1 MTSVKR
7 MLPPID
13 ELNRPFWTSGAS
25 GALHLPRCTSCRRW
39 AIPPAPSCSACGEP
53 TGYEPVSGRGRVFTF
68 TVNHHPFNPDV
79 PVPYVVAIVELEE
92 QDGLRF
98 TTNVVNC
105 APEDVRIDMPLSMV
119 FERQGDVFV
128 PQFEPA

>member
-1 MTSVKR
+1 M
-7 MLPPID
+7 
-13 ELNRPFWTSGAS
+13 
-25 GALHLPRCTSCRRW
+25 
-39 AIPPAPSCSACGEP
+39 
-53 TGYEPVSGRGRVFTF
+53 FTF